1 MRLLSLLLL
10 TFACAHSQPAPQ
22 AGRSQMEFEPDPV
35 VEEAPA
41 PARNVRWVA
50 HRPPHYKFV
59 GKVRGTAPSDDFVE
73 GAKVA
78 RKKLTQKA
86 EALGADVVKIDRLDP
101 GTHGRVLI
109 AGRAYRLAD

>member
-1 MRLLSLLLL
+1 MRLLGLLLL
-10 TFACAHSQPAPQ
+10 SFACAHQPAPQ
-22 AGRSQMEFEPDPV
+22 AHRSQMEFEPDPV
-35 VEEAPA
+35 VEQQPERAI
-41 PARNVRWVA
+41 RLVA
-50 HRPPHYKFV
+50 HRPAHYKFV

-78 RKKLTQKA
+78 RKKLNQKA

-101 GTHGRVLI
+101 GSHGRVLI

>member
-1 MRLLSLLLL
+1 
-10 TFACAHSQPAPQ
+10 
-22 AGRSQMEFEPDPV
+22 MEFEPDPIAEV
-35 VEEAPA
+35 QP
-41 PARNVRWVA
+41 PRSIRLVA
-50 HRPPHYKFV
+50 HRPAHYKFV

-101 GTHGRVLI
+101 GSHGQVLI